1 MMTNDLF
8 KYFIQEKDII
18 LIDSKNEIPRE
29 VNYMPESI
37 VPWTVTEKK

>member
-18 LIDSKNEIPRE
+18 LTDSKNEIPR
-29 VNYMPESI
+29 I
-37 VPWTVTEKK
+37 EKKKESEEDDLY